1 LEWDISAQLFPSHW
15 EFDSCAFGEWWWRE
29 LYLRKCYCTFG
40 ELTLNKTGGLQKL
53 YNVSCDD
60 LADEYLGA
68 GSGWQ
73 QSELN

>member
-1 LEWDISAQLFPSHW
+1 M
-15 EFDSCAFGEWWWRE
+15 
-29 LYLRKCYCTFG
+29 KCYCTFG
-40 ELTLNKTGGLQKL
+40 ERTLNQTGGLQKL

-60 LADEYLGA
+60 LADEYLGT